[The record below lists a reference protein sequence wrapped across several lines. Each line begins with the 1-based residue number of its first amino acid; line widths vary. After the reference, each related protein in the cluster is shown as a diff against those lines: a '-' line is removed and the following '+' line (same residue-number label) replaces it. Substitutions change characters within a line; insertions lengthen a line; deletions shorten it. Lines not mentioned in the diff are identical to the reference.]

1 MGKKN
6 MKNRQKKKSNRNNPK
21 NPPRSKKG
29 EGKTKEDTIEWD
41 KYFQE
46 YQELLNKKGVY
57 MRDVQGDGNCLYRC
71 VADQIEGSEKN
82 HKKYRENAV
91 SYLTEHKDY
100 FKLFLLDTEDIES
113 YIRHQSK
120 DGSWGGHFELVA
132 LSALYNVK
140 FCVHMKD
147 QDSVLVQSD
156 ENAEAD
162 KKVLHIAYHVGEHYS
177 SIRKIGDVGET
188 PAEEILDL
196 VPSSESEVTTE
207 SESADKEEEEEE
219 VKEATS

>member
-6 MKNRQKKKSNRNNPK
+6 LKNRQKKKSNRSNPK

-29 EGKTKEDTIEWD
+29 EGKTKENTVEWD
-41 KYFQE
+41 KYFEE

-71 VADQIEGSEKN
+71 VSDQVEGSEKN
-82 HKKYRENAV
+82 YKKYRENAV

-100 FKLFLLDTEDIES
+100 FKLFLLDTEDIDS
-113 YIRHQSK
+113 YIRHQGK

-132 LSALYNVK
+132 LSALLDVK

-156 ENAEAD
+156 ENAQAD

-188 PAEEILDL
+188 PAEEILGL
-196 VPSSESEVTTE
+196 IPSSESEQETETETE
-207 SESADKEEEEEE
+207 SELTDKEE
-219 VKEATS
+219 VKDAES